1 MEIPKSICPI
11 IDSYQKQWI
20 PTQLLAFLPE
30 IFKSAVY
37 LLFSVKTIVYLGTYY
52 KKYFTL
58 VDFGV
63 SPMNPAVAFGSF
75 IGAWSPPNPGMKNK
89 LES

>member
-30 IFKSAVY
+30 IFKSAVN
-37 LLFSVKTIVYLGTYY
+37 LLFSIKTIVYLIHIT
-52 KKYFTL
+52 KNFTL